1 MTNEEIK
8 KELSK
13 IPEEDR
19 DKIKVVE
26 SLSDGQL
33 TDMSGGLKNPLQN
46 LSPQTQTILKY
57 AAKAGCVIALI
68 AGTWYIS
75 NKKGYQKGLAEGI
88 KKVMMKDMERD
99 LEKDNVKELI
109 LGVISVMVPGTMRGK
124 KKPIPYIPT
133 PLMVNGTFQV
143 MVPISIH
150 IYEIKFNKHRF
161 NYLKLARCF

>member
-26 SLSDGQL
+26 SLSDDQL

-57 AAKAGCVIALI
+57 AAKAGCVITLI

-88 KKVMMKDMERD
+88 KKGNDEGYGKGFGEGQRQGINIGRHIGYGAGYNARQEETNPIHPNTADGEWD
-99 LEKDNVKELI
+99 L
-109 LGVISVMVPGTMRGK
+109 SSYGT
-124 KKPIPYIPT
+124 
-133 PLMVNGTFQV
+133 
-143 MVPISIH
+143 H
-150 IYEIKFNKHRF
+150 
-161 NYLKLARCF
+161 